1 MSQTIKLDVVSDVVC
16 PWCIIGY
23 KRLEQ
28 AIRELGIKDR
38 IELEWQPFELN
49 PHMPLEGQNLRE
61 HLAEKYGTTKEDS
74 IRAREQL
81 TQLGQEV
88 GFTFDYSDEMRMLNT
103 FEAHILLEYAK
114 EQGKQTDLKLRL
126 FSAFF
131 GEGKDISNRDVLANE
146 LAAVGLDSGSAIA
159 RLDEPSARLE
169 VQQAEDTW
177 KNLGISSVPTVV
189 FNRQSALTGAQS
201 VEVYKQVLQELLAQ

>member
-1 MSQTIKLDVVSDVVC
+1 MSQKIKLDVVSDVVC

-28 AIRELGIKDR
+28 AIKELGVEDK

-49 PHMPLEGQNLRE
+49 PNMPLEGQNLWE

-74 IRAREQL
+74 IRARAQL

-88 GFTFDYSDEMRMLNT
+88 GFTFDYSDDMKMLNT

-131 GEGKDISNRDVLANE
+131 GEGKDISNREVLASE
-146 LAAVGLDSGSAIA
+146 LEAVGLDSNVARE
-159 RLDEPSARLE
+159 RLDNPKARLE
-169 VQQAEDTW
+169 VQQAEDMW

-189 FNRQSALTGAQS
+189 FSRQSALTGAQP
-201 VEVYKQVLQELLAQ
+201 VDVYKQVLQELLG

>member
-28 AIRELGIKDR
+28 AIRELGVEDR
-38 IELEWQPFELN
+38 IDLEWQPFELN

-74 IRAREQL
+74 IRTREQL

-88 GFTFDYSDEMRMLNT
+88 GFTFDYSDEMKMLNT
-103 FEAHILLEYAK
+103 FEANILLEYAK

-131 GEGKDISNRDVLANE
+131 GEGKDISNREVLANE
-146 LAAVGLDSGSAIA
+146 LAAIGLDSDSAIA
-159 RLDEPSARLE
+159 
-169 VQQAEDTW
+169 V
-177 KNLGISSVPTVV
+177 
-189 FNRQSALTGAQS
+189 
-201 VEVYKQVLQELLAQ
+201 

>member
-28 AIRELGIKDR
+28 AIRELGIEDR

-103 FEAHILLEYAK
+103 FEAHNLLEYAK

-126 FSAFF
+126 FSTFF

-146 LAAVGLDSGSAIA
+146 LAAVGLDSGSAIT

-189 FNRQSALTGAQS
+189 FNRQSALTGAQP

>member
-1 MSQTIKLDVVSDVVC
+1 MSQKIKLDVVSDVVC

-28 AIRELGIKDR
+28 AIKELGVEDK

-49 PHMPLEGQNLRE
+49 PNMPLEGQNLRE

-74 IRAREQL
+74 IRARAQL

-88 GFTFDYSDEMRMLNT
+88 GFTFDYSDDMKMLNT
-103 FEAHILLEYAK
+103 FEAHILLEYART
-114 EQGKQTDLKLRL
+114 QGKQTDLKLRF

-131 GEGKDISNRDVLANE
+131 GEGKDISNRDVLASE
-146 LAAVGLDSGSAIA
+146 LEAVGLDNNAA
-159 RLDEPSARLE
+159 RELLDNPKARLE
-169 VQQAEDTW
+169 VQQAEDMW

-189 FNRQSALTGAQS
+189 FNRQSALTGAQP
-201 VEVYKQVLQELLAQ
+201 VDVYKQVLQELLG

>member
-1 MSQTIKLDVVSDVVC
+1 MNQTIKLDVVSDVVC

-28 AIRELGIKDR
+28 AIRELGVEDR
-38 IELEWQPFELN
+38 IDLEWQPFELN

-81 TQLGQEV
+81 TQLGREV
-88 GFTFDYSDEMRMLNT
+88 GFTFDYSDEMKMLNT

-131 GEGKDISNRDVLANE
+131 GEGKDISNREVLANE
-146 LAAVGLDSGSAIA
+146 LAAVGLDSKSAIA
-159 RLDEPSARLE
+159 RLDDPNARLE
-169 VQQAEDTW
+169 VQHAEETW

-189 FNRQSALTGAQS
+189 FNRQSALTGAQP

>member
-1 MSQTIKLDVVSDVVC
+1 MSQKIKLDVVSDVVC

-28 AIRELGIKDR
+28 AIKELGVEDK

-49 PHMPLEGQNLRE
+49 PNMPLEGQNLRE

-74 IRAREQL
+74 IRARAQL

-88 GFTFDYSDEMRMLNT
+88 GFTFDYSDDMKMLNT

-131 GEGKDISNRDVLANE
+131 GEGKDISNREVLASE
-146 LAAVGLDSGSAIA
+146 LEAVGLDSNVARE
-159 RLDEPSARLE
+159 RLDNPKARLE
-169 VQQAEDTW
+169 VQQAEDMW

-189 FNRQSALTGAQS
+189 FNRQSALTGAQP
-201 VEVYKQVLQELLAQ
+201 VDVYKQVLQELLG

>member
-1 MSQTIKLDVVSDVVC
+1 MSQKIKLDVVSDVVC

-28 AIRELGIKDR
+28 AIKELGVEDK

-49 PHMPLEGQNLRE
+49 PNMPLEGQNLRE

-74 IRAREQL
+74 IRARAQL

-88 GFTFDYSDEMRMLNT
+88 GFTFDYSDDMKMLNT

-131 GEGKDISNRDVLANE
+131 GEGKDISNREVLASE
-146 LAAVGLDSGSAIA
+146 LEAVGLDSNAA
-159 RLDEPSARLE
+159 RERLDNPNARLE
-169 VQQAEDTW
+169 VQQAEEMW

-189 FNRQSALTGAQS
+189 FNRQSALTGAQP
-201 VEVYKQVLQELLAQ
+201 VDVYKQVLQQLLG

>member
-28 AIRELGIKDR
+28 AIRELGIEDR

-131 GEGKDISNRDVLANE
+131 GEGKDISNRDVLAKE
-146 LAAVGLDSGSAIA
+146 LEAVGVDNESAIA
-159 RLDEPSARLE
+159 RLDDPNARLE
-169 VQQAEDTW
+169 VQQAEETW

-189 FNRQSALTGAQS
+189 FNRQSALTGAQP

>member
-28 AIRELGIKDR
+28 AIRELGVGDR
-38 IELEWQPFELN
+38 IDLEWQPFELN

-88 GFTFDYSDEMRMLNT
+88 GFTFDYSDEMKMLNT

-146 LAAVGLDSGSAIA
+146 LAAVGLDSESAIA
-159 RLDEPSARLE
+159 RLDDPSARLE
-169 VQQAEDTW
+169 VQQAEETW

-189 FNRQSALTGAQS
+189 FNRQSALTGAQP
-201 VEVYKQVLQELLAQ
+201 VEVYKQELQELLAQ